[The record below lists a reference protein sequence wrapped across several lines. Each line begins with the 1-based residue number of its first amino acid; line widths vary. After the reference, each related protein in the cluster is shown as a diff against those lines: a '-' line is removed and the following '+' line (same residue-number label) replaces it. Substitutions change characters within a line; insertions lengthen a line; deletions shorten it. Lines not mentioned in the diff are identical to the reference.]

1 MSSSSSSSSHRSS
14 RSGKAPKKPL
24 LGKTAK
30 IVLALGVGAAVVAG
44 AVVMVPRLLAT
55 EASQLARARELIGEK
70 SPESAKVQLKALLQE
85 HPGSAEARFLLG
97 QLLQQTGDPAGAEAE
112 LRRALEAGHPDT
124 AVLPVLAQAMLAQGK
139 GKLLVLQFGKSELAE
154 PQADAE
160 LKAAIAQAE
169 AVDGDLTAAEEAL
182 AQALRRAPELPA
194 ARLMQ
199 ARLAAAR
206 GDLPG
211 ALKLAQA
218 LTAAQADNA
227 QAWVLQGD
235 LLLQQ
240 AGAAAADGA
249 AKAAAGASA
258 PGTGGDAAPALAA
271 YRKALELDAKQLGAH
286 LAIINA
292 LLARRDL
299 DGAAKQWAA
308 LDKVAHNQ
316 PQTLFYEAVLADSR
330 GEHKRVREITQQL
343 LRGAPENPRVLLL
356 AGQAE
361 LKLGAT
367 AQAEALLGKAVQLYP
382 KAAAPRRLLASA
394 QLRSGQADKALLTLK
409 PLSEAN
415 PPDAEALALQAQAH
429 LMKGD
434 SKAAETDFTRAGKL
448 RPDDTRLQ
456 TALAVTQL
464 SKGQDSAG
472 FAALEDIAAKD
483 KGSSADLTL
492 ISARMRRNDIAGA
505 LKAVDALAAKM
516 PKEPLP
522 EQLRG
527 RIALQAKDL
536 PGARKHFEAALA
548 KQGDYLPAVSGL
560 AMLDLAEKK
569 TDAARARFTQV
580 LERNPKH
587 AGAMLALAEIN
598 QRSGGKPEDTL
609 KWLDDAVK
617 ADPTDLRA
625 RVLQIEHHLAQRD
638 TTRALAAAQAATS
651 ALPDNPELLD
661 RLGRVQLLAREAQ
674 QAVATFGKLAQLMP
688 QSPMPQLRLADA
700 HTAAKNS
707 SAAAAAVRRAQE
719 IAPDAP
725 QVQQAAL
732 LLALGEGKSEQALAV
747 ARKMQAQRPDD
758 AAGFIA
764 EGDVALRAKQFDNAI
779 AAYRKAT
786 TKKQPGEAAQR
797 LHLALSAAG
806 RKAEADKL
814 AAEWRAA
821 HPDDLGFVLHLG
833 DAAMAGND
841 LAKAEQL
848 YRAVVDKQPSQAVA
862 INNLAYVLA
871 AQKKPG
877 GVAMAERALKLVPEA
892 PAMLDTLAFAL
903 AAEGQLPKALEVQA
917 KAVGL
922 APDTPNFR
930 LQLARLQLQK
940 GDKPAARLELDK
952 LAKLG
957 AAYPRQ
963 AEVAEL
969 LKQAGG

>member
-1 MSSSSSSSSHRSS
+1 MSSSSSSRSHRSS
-14 RSGKAPKKPL
+14 RPGGSPKKPL

-30 IVLALGVGAAVVAG
+30 IVLALGVGAAVVAA

-70 SPESAKVQLKALLQE
+70 SPESAKVQLKAMLQE
-85 HPGSAEARFLLG
+85 HPSSAEGRFLLG
-97 QLLQQTGDPAGAEAE
+97 QLLLQTGDPAGAEAE

-139 GKLLVLQFGKSELAE
+139 GKLLVLQFGKNELAE
-154 PQADAE
+154 AQADAE
-160 LKAAIAQAE
+160 LKTAIAQAE
-169 AVDGDLTAAEEAL
+169 ASEGDLGAAEEAL

-211 ALKLAQA
+211 ALKQAQA
-218 LTAAQADNA
+218 LTAAQAGNA
-227 QAWVLQGD
+227 PAWVLQGD

-240 AGAAAADGA
+240 AGAA
-249 AKAAAGASA
+249 
-258 PGTGGDAAPALAA
+258 GDAAPALAA
-271 YRKALELDAKQLGAH
+271 YRKALELDGKLIGTH
-286 LAIINA
+286 LAVINA

-299 DGAAKQWAA
+299 AGATQQWAA

-382 KAAAPRRLLASA
+382 RSPAPRRLLATA
-394 QLRSGQADKALLTLK
+394 LLRSGQADKALLTLK
-409 PLSEAN
+409 PLVEAN
-415 PPDAEALALQAQAH
+415 PPDAEALALSAQAH

-434 SKAAETDFTRAGKL
+434 SKAAESEFARAGKL

-464 SKGQDSAG
+464 SKGQDNAG

-483 KGSSADLTL
+483 KGTSADLTL
-492 ISARMRRNDIAGA
+492 ISARMRRNDVAGA
-505 LKAVDALAAKM
+505 LKAVDALAVKM

-548 KQGDYLPAVSGL
+548 KQADYLPAVSGL
-560 AMLDLAEKK
+560 AMLDLSEKK
-569 TDAARARFTQV
+569 PDAARARFTQV

-587 AGAMLALAEIN
+587 VGAMLAMAEIN
-598 QRSGGKPEDTL
+598 QRGGGKPDDTL

-617 ADPTDLRA
+617 ADPGDVRA
-625 RVLQIEHHLAQRD
+625 RVLLIEHHLGQRD
-638 TTRALAAAQAATS
+638 TPRALSAAQAAAS
-651 ALPDNPELLD
+651 AVPDNPELLD
-661 RLGRVQLLAREAQ
+661 RLGRVQLLARDGQ
-674 QAVATFGKLAQLMP
+674 QAVASFGKLAQLMP

-700 HTAAKNS
+700 HTAARNPA
-707 SAAAAAVRRAQE
+707 AAAAAVRRAQE

-725 QVQQAAL
+725 QVLQAAMQ
-732 LLALGEGKSEQALAV
+732 LALSEGKTEQALSL
-747 ARKMQAQRPDD
+747 ARKLQAQRPDD

-764 EGDVALRAKQFDNAI
+764 EGDAALRARQSDNAI
-779 AAYRKAT
+779 AAYRKALA
-786 TKKQPGEAAQR
+786 KKAPGEAAQR
-797 LHLALSAAG
+797 LYMAYTAAG
-806 RKAEADKL
+806 KKAEADKL
-814 AAEWRAA
+814 ATEWRQS

-833 DAAMAGND
+833 DMAMAGKD
-841 LAKAEQL
+841 LARAEQL
-848 YRAVVDKQPSQAVA
+848 YRTVVDKLPSQAVA
-862 INNLAYVLA
+862 LNNLAYVLA
-871 AQKKPG
+871 AQKKAG
-877 GVAMAERALKLVPEA
+877 GVAMAERALKLAPEA

-903 AAEGQLPKALEVQA
+903 AAEGQLPKALETQA
-917 KAVGL
+917 RAVSL

-930 LQLARLQLQK
+930 LQLARLLLQK

-957 AAYPRQ
+957 AAFPRQ

-969 LKQAGG
+969 LKQAG